1 MTAQSHPQTE
11 PQNRAQTHSGAR
23 RSLLALAAL
32 ALPTLLV
39 AVDISVLG
47 VALPTMGR
55 DLHASATELLWM
67 TDSYN
72 FMVAGAML
80 TTGAVSDRIGRRRM
94 ILVCAAVF
102 ALASGIG
109 AFATTPELVIV
120 ARGVMGLAGSAILPA
135 SMALLGGLFT
145 EEKARIQAMGV
156 MMTVF
161 LGGMSVAPFV
171 GGVLLAHLWWGS
183 VFLMAVPVMA
193 VTIVVV
199 PRLVPES
206 RAEVPAPLDLTSAA
220 LSVAAVLSL
229 VFALKRAVN
238 TGVDSPVAI
247 AAVAGLALGAVFLRR
262 QARLT
267 DPLLDLGLLARPR
280 VRRTLLALFLTA
292 LLMGGTSLF
301 FNLYL
306 QEVQGL
312 TPLGAAWWIL
322 PEMLSMIAAANLG
335 PWLNRRLPQ
344 RTVVVSMLSLMAVG
358 FALYAVT
365 PASAAGRPVV
375 AVGGAL
381 ATFGIGAAFPMLMD
395 GVISA
400 APPERAASSASLAQ
414 LSNELGIALG
424 LTVLG
429 SLGTVVYRLR
439 LDLPGSAAEQSV
451 LDGVREGQHDPALLA
466 SVKGSFTDAFHVAG
480 LVGVVLMAVVL
491 VLAARATRQTPTQAA
506 AQPPEAEA
514 ELAECAA

>member
-1 MTAQSHPQTE
+1 MTTTDTTSSRT
-11 PQNRAQTHSGAR
+11 RA
-23 RSLLALAAL
+23 LLALAVL

-39 AVDISVLG
+39 AVDISVLA

-55 DLHASATELLWM
+55 ELHAGPTELLWM

-72 FMVAGAML
+72 FLVAGAML
-80 TTGAVSDRIGRRRM
+80 TTGAIADRIGRRRM

-102 ALASGIG
+102 AAASGIG

-145 EEKARIQAMGV
+145 DEKARIQAMGA

-161 LGGMSVAPFV
+161 LGGMAVAPLV
-171 GGVLLAHLWWGS
+171 GGVLLDHFWWGS
-183 VFLMAVPVMA
+183 VFLMGVPVMA
-193 VTIVVV
+193 VTIVLV
-199 PRLVPES
+199 PRLIPES

-220 LSVAAVLSL
+220 LSLVSVLSL
-229 VFALKRAVN
+229 VYALKRAVN
-238 TGVDSPVAI
+238 SGFDSPVL
-247 AAVAGLALGAVFLRR
+247 VTVVVGVVVGAVFLRR
-262 QARLT
+262 QATLAH
-267 DPLLDLGLLARPR
+267 PLLDLRLLARPR
-280 VRRTLLALFLTA
+280 VRRTLAALFLTA
-292 LLMGGTSLF
+292 LLMGGTSLL

-312 TPLGAAWWIL
+312 SPLGAAWWML
-322 PEMLSMIAAANLG
+322 PQMLSMIAAANLG

-344 RTVVVSMLSLMAVG
+344 RTVVVSMMAVMVAG
-358 FALYAVT
+358 FVLYVVAPV
-365 PASAAGRPVV
+365 SAAGRPIV
-375 AVGGAL
+375 AIGASL

-395 GVISA
+395 GVITA

-429 SLGTVVYRLR
+429 SLGTVVYRAR
-439 LDLPGSAAEQSV
+439 LGLPGTVAEQSV
-451 LDGVREGQHDPALLA
+451 IDGVREGRHDPALLA
-466 SVKGSFTDAFHVAG
+466 SARDAFTDAFHVAG
-480 LVGVVLMAVVL
+480 LVGIAVMLVVL
-491 VLAARATRQTPTQAA
+491 VLAARATREIPAPAPATTD
-506 AQPPEAEA
+506 ELA
-514 ELAECAA
+514 ELAA

>member
-1 MTAQSHPQTE
+1 MTTTPVPGRTR
-11 PQNRAQTHSGAR
+11 P
-23 RSLLALAAL
+23 LLALAAL

-39 AVDISVLG
+39 AVDISVLA
-47 VALPTMGR
+47 VALPRMGR
-55 DLHASATELLWM
+55 DLHAGPTQLLWM

-80 TTGAVSDRIGRRRM
+80 TTSAVADRIGRRRM
-94 ILVCAAVF
+94 MLVCAAVF
-102 ALASGIG
+102 AIASGIG
-109 AFATTPELVIV
+109 AFATTPGLVIV
-120 ARGVMGLAGSAILPA
+120 ARGVMGLAGSAILPS
-135 SMALLGGLFT
+135 SMALLGGLFP
-145 EEKARIQAMGV
+145 EEKSRIQAMGA

-161 LGGMSVAPFV
+161 LGGMAVAPFV
-171 GGVLLAHLWWGS
+171 GGVLLAHFWWGS

-193 VTIVVV
+193 VTIAVV

-206 RAEVPAPLDLTSAA
+206 RAEVPSPLDLTSAA
-220 LSVAAVLSL
+220 LSVGAVLSL

-238 TGVDSPVAI
+238 SGVDGPVAA
-247 AAVAGLALGAVFLRR
+247 AAVVGLALGAVFLRR
-262 QARLT
+262 QSRLAH
-267 DPLLDLGLLARPR
+267 PLLDLDLLARPR
-280 VRRTLLALFLTA
+280 VRRTLAALFLTA

-312 TPLGAAWWIL
+312 SPLDAAWWIL
-322 PEMLSMIAAANLG
+322 PGMVSMIAAANLG

-344 RTVVVSMLSLMAVG
+344 RTVVVSMMSLMAVG

-365 PASAAGRPVV
+365 PTSAAGRPVV

-400 APPERAASSASLAQ
+400 APPERAASSAALAQ

-429 SLGTVVYRLR
+429 SLGTVVYRAR
-439 LDLPGSAAEQSV
+439 LGLPGSAAERSV
-451 LDGVREGQHDPALLA
+451 IDGVREGQHHPGLLA
-466 SVKGSFTDAFHVAG
+466 GVRSSFTDAFHVSGA
-480 LVGVVLMAVVL
+480 LGVVLMVVVL
-491 VLAARATRQTPTQAA
+491 VLVARATRETPA
-506 AQPPEAEA
+506 PDDLPEALPEA
-514 ELAECAA
+514 LLLTPAGES